1 MDGFTR
7 NEGVIVIGA
16 TNRIED
22 LDKALLRPGRFDVR
36 VTVPTPDLEGR
47 KDIFRCVELNA
58 SAYDMLV

>member
-47 KDIFRCVELNA
+47 KDIFRYFWLNA
-58 SAYDMLV
+58 SAHVMLV